1 MNKYKA
7 LSYDPQPFGYREAVT
22 SEKLNNVFDTIRT
35 SLLRTM
41 LRSQLTRER
50 VQELTLAQ
58 LYGNQLQVIQTES
71 VRAEIDAARQ
81 HGNANTMHV
90 SFYRHPDSDVPADVG
105 INRDLVYGQIS
116 LSESSHWSKVPVYT
130 NAFGD
135 SVVSDNVTVYKDNE
149 ALDHRHSFYWT
160 LNQMNDRFWLD
171 NTAGKDEE
179 TIIRI
184 VTPRGIKGEVNSIG
198 VVPFPIGSCRITAL
212 EYLGNSG
219 YVTVPG
225 FVPTQNPVRTH
236 FVPAMFN
243 DEVRITLT
251 ANNLTSGGGTESLW
265 GLSAIDIAL
274 VDYETTGTAY
284 AKVSIPLGAD
294 PSSFT
299 RITSVDADYYLDTN
313 IPLSSYTTPPVIFKI
328 LTTGGEVIYNSS
340 VNPYPMTNVHA
351 PLTVTGS
358 PTDLMVQVDLREPV
372 NGISPVVKGVTFTYE

>member
-1 MNKYKA
+1 
-7 LSYDPQPFGYREAVT
+7 
-22 SEKLNNVFDTIRT
+22 
-35 SLLRTM
+35 
-41 LRSQLTRER
+41 
-50 VQELTLAQ
+50 
-58 LYGNQLQVIQTES
+58 
-71 VRAEIDAARQ
+71 
-81 HGNANTMHV
+81 
-90 SFYRHPDSDVPADVG
+90 
-105 INRDLVYGQIS
+105 
-116 LSESSHWSKVPVYT
+116 
-130 NAFGD
+130 
-135 SVVSDNVTVYKDNE
+135 
-149 ALDHRHSFYWT
+149 
-160 LNQMNDRFWLD
+160 
-171 NTAGKDEE
+171 
-179 TIIRI
+179 
-184 VTPRGIKGEVNSIG
+184 
-198 VVPFPIGSCRITAL
+198 
-212 EYLGNSG
+212 
-219 YVTVPG
+219 
-225 FVPTQNPVRTH
+225 
-236 FVPAMFN
+236 MFN